1 VGGIVGGAGV
11 GSGVGESVSRA
22 GAFTARVGSGGKDCG
37 RADGE
42 PVLAVGTD
50 AGRAGATVIPGAT
63 VTPGVAGLRVGGAL
77 GGAVGD
83 ATAITALTDTP
94 PTFCWRADVADAT
107 ATSIAVRVKLA
118 FAEWIS
124 VATITD
130 PAVRLIMMMS
140 AKFIFKSSASAAMKV
155 ILLKVL
161 MEPATVKFAATTCR
175 DWGPGAGFN
184 VTGTDVP
191 RVG

>member
-1 VGGIVGGAGV
+1 M
-11 GSGVGESVSRA
+11 GSGVGESVSSA

-42 PVLAVGTD
+42 PVLAVGTG

-63 VTPGVAGLRVGGAL
+63 VTPGATVIPGVAGLRVGGAL

-107 ATSIAVRVKLA
+107 AISIAVRVKLA

-130 PAVRLIMMMS
+130 PAVRLIMVMS
-140 AKFIFKSSASAAMKV
+140 AVFNFKSSARAAMKV